1 MIESVVQAPHTEGP
15 VAKNIEQQ
23 TSRLPSDMFL
33 WAAVGAI
40 AVSAMMQVSNRRDQS
55 IFFGQWVPTFLLL
68 GVYNKIVKV
77 AGHDRSDRP
86 SPWVPE

>member
-23 TSRLPSDMFL
+23 TSRLPSDLFL

-40 AVSAMMQVSNRRDQS
+40 AVSAVMQASNRRDQS

-77 AGHDRSDRP
+77 AGHDRVDRP

>member
-23 TSRLPSDMFL
+23 TSRLPSDLFL

-40 AVSAMMQVSNRRDQS
+40 AVSAVMQASHRRDQS

-77 AGHDRSDRP
+77 AGHDRADRP

>member
-23 TSRLPSDMFL
+23 TSRLPSDLFL

-40 AVSAMMQVSNRRDQS
+40 AVSAAMQVAHRRDQS

-77 AGHDRSDRP
+77 AGHDRVDRP